1 MQHSNTNTNTNLE
14 EENDKVGQTKTDK
27 DGHPSIGFVWEHVA
41 DTHPNLEDGG
51 EEKDRKGQKNNEDFG
66 KQRRFGQ
73 RGLVAVEEVL
83 NSDLKDQSEW
93 WSW

>member
-27 DGHPSIGFVWEHVA
+27 DGHPGVCLVGKKVG

-51 EEKDRKGQKNNEDFG
+51 EEKDRKNQKNNEDFG

-73 RGLVAVEEVL
+73 CGFVAVEEVL
-83 NSDLKDQSEW
+83 NSDLQDQSE
-93 WSW
+93 